1 MTTKIQFGHQ
11 ARPSLTFTMN
21 DAIGSCWLL
30 SVYAER

>member
-11 ARPSLTFTMN
+11 ARPSLTFEMN
-21 DAIGSCWLL
+21 VTNGSCWLL